1 MSDILEVK
9 NLSVRFK
16 VNTGIRFFINK
27 DEKFKVVI
35 NDVSFTLKEGETF
48 GLVGE
53 TGSGKSTLAKT
64 LVGIYKPF

>member
-48 GLVGE
+48 GLVG
-53 TGSGKSTLAKT
+53 KQDLANQLCLK
-64 LVGIYKPF
+64 

>member
-35 NDVSFTLKEGETF
+35 NDVSFTLKECEKF

-53 TGSGKSTLAKT
+53 T
-64 LVGIYKPF
+64 